1 MTKTNL
7 WQTAERTGR
16 GFRDVEPRALALHRQ
31 RERVVDVREPY
42 EFDDALG
49 HVPGAELVPLREV
62 GMSASHWDRSEPLV
76 VVCRSGGRSGRAA
89 ELLGSMGFTQVMNL
103 RGGMLDWAEDGLPV
117 ERAALAQ

>member
-1 MTKTNL
+1 MTQSDL
-7 WQTAERTGR
+7 WQTAERTAR
-16 GFRDVEPRALALHRQ
+16 GFRNVEPGALALHRGQ
-31 RERVVDVREPY
+31 ERVVDVREPH

-62 GMSASHWDRSEPLV
+62 GMSASHWDPSQPLV

-89 ELLGSMGFTQVMNL
+89 ELLSSMGFAQVMNL
-103 RGGMLDWAEDGLPV
+103 RGGMLAWAERGLPV